1 MKKIIACALIIACL
15 FSMAACV
22 RSEDIQNIIVNK
34 TFVYEKEG
42 FGSAFTISINGDGT
56 FSYYEGGFSSY
67 IGTGKWVLEDDI
79 LTLSDDDEIGYP
91 LVNRFK
97 VKDGELIFIAE
108 DSTNFLYIKV
118 ADGERF
124 VFWNDMESSAAE

>member
-15 FSMAACV
+15 FSMAACD

-42 FGSAFTISINGDGT
+42 FGSAFTISINDDGT

-67 IGTGKWVLEDDI
+67 IGGGKWVLEDDI
-79 LTLSDDDEIGYP
+79 LVLSDDDKMGYP

-97 VKDGELIFIAE
+97 VKDDELVFIAK
-108 DSTNFLYIKV
+108 DSSNFLYVKA

-124 VFWNDMESSAAE
+124 VSIDDSNLSNVE

>member
-15 FSMAACV
+15 FSMAACD

-67 IGTGKWVLEDDI
+67 IGGGKWVLDDDI
-79 LTLSDDDEIGYP
+79 LVLSDDDKMGYP

-97 VKDGELIFIAE
+97 VKDDELVFIAK
-108 DSTNFLYIKV
+108 DSSNFLYVNV

-124 VFWNDMESSAAE
+124 VSRDDSNLSNVE

>member
-22 RSEDIQNIIVNK
+22 RSEDIQNIIANK